1 MSSGIR
7 GACSALLTVRNIVVV
22 VLTPIVLLPLL
33 LLVDGDVSIY
43 LFFFKHN
50 KNIQV
55 LIYTGFYESFTN
67 EKNLPNHSCV
77 TAKHLSNRHARVY
90 KFII

>member
-43 LFFFKHN
+43 FFFKQN

-67 EKNLPNHSCV
+67 EKNPPNHSCV